1 MRTLREADTGCDKLG
16 AIICVENI
24 LKKCLK
30 IINMCYYIYT
40 KNESS
45 KRRKEMIRRTKEEH
59 NRLVEHLDL
68 VSKAIRNKLTS
79 MTEGILIVEVANSRI
94 MRINDDQV
102 SLKEQHKRKIPVDQ
116 LDDIIEEIQ
125 YYLWKCLVN
134 HVRFNLKI
142 VLEEGSIKDVQ
153 KSGFNKP
160 EELVG

>member
-1 MRTLREADTGCDKLG
+1 
-16 AIICVENI
+16 
-24 LKKCLK
+24 
-30 IINMCYYIYT
+30 
-40 KNESS
+40 
-45 KRRKEMIRRTKEEH
+45 MIRRTKEEH
-59 NRLVEHLDL
+59 SRLVEHLDL

-102 SLKEQHKRKIPVDQ
+102 SLKEQHKITIPVEQ
-116 LDDIIEEIQ
+116 LDEIIEEIQ

-142 VLEEGSIKDVQ
+142 VLEGGGIKDVQ